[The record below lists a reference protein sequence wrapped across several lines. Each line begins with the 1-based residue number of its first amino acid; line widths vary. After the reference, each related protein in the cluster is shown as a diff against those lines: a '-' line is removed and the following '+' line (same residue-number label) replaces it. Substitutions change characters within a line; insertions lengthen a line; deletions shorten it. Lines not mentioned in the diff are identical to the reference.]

1 MKELNDRMN
10 INKEGLLLNKEEF
23 KKDLYDFSIKRFE
36 KDKYDIVEKIV
47 NYTEDKK
54 ELQAQLKSLK
64 DNLKTYNE

>member
-1 MKELNDRMN
+1 MN

-36 KDKYDIVEKIV
+36 KDKYDTVEKIV

-54 ELQAQLKSLK
+54 EL
-64 DNLKTYNE
+64 

>member
-1 MKELNDRMN
+1 MKELNEWMD

-36 KDKYDIVEKIV
+36 KDKYDMVEKIV

-54 ELQAQLKSLK
+54 GLQTQLKGLK
-64 DNLKTYNE
+64 DNLKTHNE

>member
-1 MKELNDRMN
+1 MKELNDWMN

-36 KDKYDIVEKIV
+36 KDKYDTVEKIV

>member
-1 MKELNDRMN
+1 MKELNDWMN

-54 ELQAQLKSLK
+54 ELQTQLKSLK